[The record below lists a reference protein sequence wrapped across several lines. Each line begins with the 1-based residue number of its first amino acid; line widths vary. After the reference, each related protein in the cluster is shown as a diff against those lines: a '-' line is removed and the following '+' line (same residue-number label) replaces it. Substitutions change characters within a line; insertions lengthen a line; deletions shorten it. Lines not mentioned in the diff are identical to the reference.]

1 MRSLGERQAVA
12 GQMRDSRNGR
22 KAGTG
27 TNGSGGVFRLTGKIK
42 DPGQRI
48 MCFRNEFSMLA
59 HSN

>member
-48 MCFRNEFSMLA
+48 MCFRNEFPC
-59 HSN
+59 